1 MTVVQTGNVTPGHL
15 ATWQASGVV
24 GDGGPILASNKVLA
38 AMFSANFNTAGDQ
51 AILLPFPIKAF
62 QLTGIVVTNAS
73 VSMTTAV
80 GGFYPAAAKAGSAIV
95 AAGQVYSALTSK
107 DLLLQA
113 TLTSFANTARFSSNN
128 LPLVFGPNSQNVLAI
143 YFSLTTAQGGSAVAD
158 IYLIGIDLS
167 PPS

>member
-1 MTVVQTGNVTPGHL
+1 MIIQTGSVTPGHL

-38 AMFSANFNTAGDQ
+38 SVFSANFNSAGDQ
-51 AILLPFPIKAF
+51 PILLPFPIKAF

-95 AAGQVYSALTSK
+95 AAGQVYSALTGR

-113 TLTSFANTARFSSNN
+113 TLTAFASTARFSSNN
-128 LPLVFGPNSQNVLAI
+128 LPLVLGPNSQNVLAM
-143 YFSLTTAQGGSAVAD
+143 YFSLTTAQGAGAAAD
-158 IYLIGIDLS
+158 IYLLGIDLS
-167 PPS
+167 APS